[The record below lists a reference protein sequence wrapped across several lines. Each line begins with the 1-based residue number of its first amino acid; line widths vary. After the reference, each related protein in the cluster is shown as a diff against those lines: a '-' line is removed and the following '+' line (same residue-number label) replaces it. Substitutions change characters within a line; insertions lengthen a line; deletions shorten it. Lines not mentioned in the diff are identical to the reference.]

1 MFITNAPISINT
13 PFESNYDLVFQAGQA
28 WREAARAQFDSL
40 PEPKTEMDRFDIMFL
55 DTLPELCSGL
65 GLTQLTIGDWG
76 ALDVLGMDD
85 LVGPEYWDETALL
98 YPCMMNGWTV
108 HVWGAGQTTPTLV
121 EGSEIIDVL
130 RAAQAA
136 ITDPLEDG
144 VVQQIRVNQDDETVF
159 FICD

>member
-1 MFITNAPISINT
+1 MFITNAPIRINT
-13 PFESNYDLVFQAGQA
+13 PFESNYDLVFQAGQT

-40 PEPKTEMDRFDIMFL
+40 PEPKTEMDRFDIMFS
-55 DTLPELCSGL
+55 DTLPELCSAL
-65 GLTQLTIGDWG
+65 GLTQLNIGEWG